1 MTETQNIQTT
11 PEGDRYDE
19 LYWERSP
26 EYTNTVSRWG
36 RMLTPAQVE
45 NILSAHSFSVDD
57 LLTDDGDNITGD
69 ATELPNPLDAAML
82 YAWLG
87 Y

>member
-1 MTETQNIQTT
+1 MTENISTT
-11 PEGDRYDE
+11 AEGDQYDE

-45 NILSAHSFSVDD
+45 DILAAHSFSVDD
-57 LLTDDGDNITGD
+57 LLNDSGDPITGG
-69 ATELPNPLDAAML
+69 ATSLPERLDAAML